1 MDNPSYMDSINFGAE
16 HLASPQ
22 YVQINKNSDKD
33 WFQVESN
40 KTGLRWSGKC
50 WYFHDKV
57 RYEFDL
63 EFEIPVTYPAAAPEL
78 RLPQL
83 DGMTSKMYR
92 GGKICQDIHFQ
103 PLWVKNVPHFGIA
116 HALALG
122 LGPWLAAEV
131 PDLFERGMIHQFA
144 K

>member
-57 RYEFDL
+57 RN
-63 EFEIPVTYPAAAPEL
+63 
-78 RLPQL
+78 
-83 DGMTSKMYR
+83 GTSKSVHYLELTR
-92 GGKICQDIHFQ
+92 FTFLN
-103 PLWVKNVPHFGIA
+103 P
-116 HALALG
+116 
-122 LGPWLAAEV
+122 
-131 PDLFERGMIHQFA
+131 MIRSATSLIWSLRFR
-144 K
+144 